1 MKAFL
6 GRYEL
11 VSNERLAE
19 YADAVRLGYRSRKV
33 LLAATPVLAFAA
45 RGGAFSMEVRSSI
58 DDETLHFALGE
69 AIDQT
74 RSDGAS
80 FKTTFEI
87 ADAKLV
93 QRQRGHGIEIE
104 ATVTHAVAG
113 DTLTATH
120 ACNGVVCVRTYRRLR
135 GPDGEVERG

>member
-1 MKAFL
+1 MRAFL

-45 RGGAFSMEVRSSI
+45 RGGAYSMEVRSSI
-58 DDETLHFALGE
+58 DDETLHFTLGE
-69 AIDQT
+69 AIDET
-74 RSDGAS
+74 RSDGVS

-87 ADAKLV
+87 ADDKLV
-93 QRQRGHGIEIE
+93 QRQRGHGIE
-104 ATVTHAVAG
+104 ATVTHALAG

-120 ACNGVVCVRTYRRLR
+120 ACNGVVCVRTYRRAR
-135 GPDGEVERG
+135 G